1 MTFPLSLQA
10 ARSFFYLY
18 GSTVWILKPI
28 YILEAWGLVTLRMK
42 GSEIL
47 DIFLEQGYVK

>member
-1 MTFPLSLQA
+1 MTFPLSIQA
-10 ARSFFYLY
+10 PGSFFYPY
-18 GSTVWILKPI
+18 SSTVWILKPI
-28 YILEAWGLVTLRMK
+28 YILEAWGLVTLKMK